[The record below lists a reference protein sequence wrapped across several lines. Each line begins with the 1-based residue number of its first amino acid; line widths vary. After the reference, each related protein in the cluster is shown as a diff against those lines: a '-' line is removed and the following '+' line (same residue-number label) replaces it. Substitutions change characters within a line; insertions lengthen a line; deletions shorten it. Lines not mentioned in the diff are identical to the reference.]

1 MTDMLILASTI
12 PNTGDNFPVVPIA
25 IAGVLAIVI
34 AVLTSILAKK
44 KKK

>member
-25 IAGVLAIVI
+25 IAGVLAVVI
-34 AVLTSILAKK
+34 AVLMSVLAKK
-44 KKK
+44 NKK